1 LKTIG
6 VGGDNSVKRP
16 LENPTVKG
24 VEGTGSVSIL
34 EAVRMLAAMTRE
46 ERIALVALIKVVG
59 GGQELDHFGGQN

>member
-1 LKTIG
+1 M
-6 VGGDNSVKRP
+6 
-16 LENPTVKG
+16 KG